1 MKLFQNLTKSSITL
15 KINKMIAY
23 VKSKKSIQLKIHH
36 ILKVVVLINS
46 KSVLTNF
53 HYLNEIES
61 IRSDIILGS

>member
-23 VKSKKSIQLKIHH
+23 VKSKKTFQLKIHH

-53 HYLNEIES
+53 HYLNE
-61 IRSDIILGS
+61 LGQFGPI